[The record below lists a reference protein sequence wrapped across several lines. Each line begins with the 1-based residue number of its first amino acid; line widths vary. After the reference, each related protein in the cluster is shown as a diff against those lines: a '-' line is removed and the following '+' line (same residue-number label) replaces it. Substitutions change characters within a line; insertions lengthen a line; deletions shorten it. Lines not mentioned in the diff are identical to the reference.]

1 MTWKRMLFYIV
12 TIVASFMVQNN
23 LFAASNLIDTVP
35 NLLLIVTFT
44 FGFLRGKTDGM
55 LIGFLSGLLLDSFFG
70 ETLGFYALVYM
81 VIGYGNGLLG
91 QVFYTEFINM
101 PVVLCILSD
110 FLFNLI
116 IYFFDF
122 LMRGKLDILSYMRQ
136 VVLPEI
142 VYTVLLTLVL
152 YKFLRFLN
160 TKFAQ
165 FEKRSAK
172 KFV

>member
-1 MTWKRMLFYIV
+1 MTWKRVLFYLGI
-12 TIVASFMVQNN
+12 IIASLMVQNN
-23 LFAASNLIDTVP
+23 LFAVSNLIGTVP
-35 NLLLIVTFT
+35 NILLIITFT

-55 LIGFLSGLLLDSFFG
+55 LIGFVSGLLLDSFFG
-70 ETLGFYALVYM
+70 ETLGFYALVYL

-101 PVVLCILSD
+101 PVVICILSD
-110 FLFNLI
+110 FIFNVI

-122 LMRGKLDILSYMRQ
+122 LMRGKMSFFRYLQKII
-136 VVLPEI
+136 LPEI

-152 YKFLRFLN
+152 YRFLRFLN

>member
-1 MTWKRMLFYIV
+1 LTWKRILFYVV
-12 TIVASFMVQNN
+12 TIVASFMMQNN

-44 FGFLRGKTDGM
+44 FGFLRGKADGM

>member
-1 MTWKRMLFYIV
+1 MLFYVV

-122 LMRGKLDILSYMRQ
+122 LMRGKLDIFSYMRQ

>member
-1 MTWKRMLFYIV
+1 
-12 TIVASFMVQNN
+12 MVQNN

>member
-1 MTWKRMLFYIV
+1 MTWKRILFYVV

>member
-1 MTWKRMLFYIV
+1 MTWKRMLFYVV

-122 LMRGKLDILSYMRQ
+122 LMRGKLDIFSYMRQ

>member
-1 MTWKRMLFYIV
+1 MTWKRILFYVV
-12 TIVASFMVQNN
+12 TIVASFMMQNN

-44 FGFLRGKTDGM
+44 FGFLRGKADGM

>member
-1 MTWKRMLFYIV
+1 MTWKRVLFYLVVIIA
-12 TIVASFMVQNN
+12 TFMVQNN
-23 LFAASNLIDTVP
+23 VFAVFNLIDTVP

-44 FGFLRGKTDGM
+44 FGFLRGKADGM
-55 LIGFLSGLLLDSFFG
+55 LIGFFSGLLVDSFFG
-70 ETLGFYALVYM
+70 ETLGFSALAYM

-91 QVFYTEFINM
+91 QVFYTEFLNM

-110 FLFNLI
+110 FLYNLF

-122 LMRGKLDILSYMRQ
+122 LMRGQLNFPAYLWKVI
-136 VVLPEI
+136 LPEI

-152 YKFLRFLN
+152 YRFLRFLN
-160 TKFAQ
+160 VKFAQ